1 MNLYV
6 IRHGQTNCNKEN
18 KYNGKLNE
26 DINEI
31 GIQQA
36 KLVQEDIKKL
46 NIDLIICS
54 PLLRAKHTCNIVN
67 VNNIPII
74 FDKRI
79 EERDCGK
86 LTGEKLGE
94 FYYTDYWNY
103 YSNKRIDGLE
113 TIQELFDR
121 VANFLD
127 EIKEKYKNKNILL
140 VTHGGVARG
149 IYFYFHEIPEDGMLE
164 PFGSANCG
172 VKEYKL

>member
-6 IRHGQTNCNKEN
+6 IRHGQKNCNKEN

-103 YSNKRIDGLE
+103 YSNKRINGLE

-164 PFGSANCG
+164 PFGSDNCG

>member
-74 FDKRI
+74 YDKRI

-140 VTHGGVARG
+140 VPHGGVARG

-164 PFGSANCG
+164 LFGSDNCG

>member
-74 FDKRI
+74 YDKRI

-164 PFGSANCG
+164 LFGPDNCG